1 MMGKKKIDAFDVFLA
16 VLMALLCFMFLVPF
30 WIIMVASLSDNLK
43 LITNG
48 ITLWFQGFSVAGYQ
62 LLFSMSDKFLRS
74 IWMSFMTSTV
84 AAFLAVVVCTA
95 CAYALSKKYLI
106 GRKFFSGYL
115 MVTMFFSGG
124 TVPTYLVIRG
134 IGLYNTVWAL
144 ILPGVASTYFILLV
158 RNYFYGIPD
167 SLEEAAQ
174 LDGASDIA
182 LLWYVYVPLSVPMM
196 CTIGCMMFIQKWN
209 AWLPSLL
216 YLGASKEHLWTA
228 QYVLRQMLHD
238 MKTLVGADLSNSP
251 TISAQNAAIVVV
263 VLPLIL
269 LSPVLHKYFSKG
281 LTVGSVK
288 G

>member
-1 MMGKKKIDAFDVFLA
+1 MEKKKINTFDVFLTA
-16 VLMALLCFMFLVPF
+16 LMTLLCFIFLVPF
-30 WIIMVASLSDNLK
+30 WIIVVASLSDNLK

-48 ITLWFQGFSVAGYQ
+48 ISLWFQGFSFAGYK
-62 LLFSMSDKFLRS
+62 LLFSMSEQFLRS
-74 IWMSFMTSTV
+74 VWVSLATSTI

-95 CAYALSKKYLI
+95 CAYSLSKKYLV
-106 GRKFFSGYL
+106 GRKFFNGYL

-134 IGLYNTVWAL
+134 IGLYNTIWAL

-158 RNYFYGIPD
+158 RNYFYGIPE

-174 LDGASDIA
+174 LDGASDVA

-238 MKTLVGADLSNSP
+238 MKTIVGSDLANAP
-251 TISAQNAAIVVV
+251 TVSAQNAAIVVV

-269 LSPVLHKYFSKG
+269 VSPILHKYFSKG